1 MSELYAVLI
10 LKGLGWLLMARF
22 TSHSHAD
29 VAQMW
34 PTTWWSRRVIT
45 RPPYLLIRD
54 YPQLPG
60 APQAFVRAIARG
72 RLPDDMVHQYLD
84 DAP

>member
-1 MSELYAVLI
+1 MSELYPVLI

-22 TSHSHAD
+22 TPHSRAD

-34 PTTWWSRRVIT
+34 PRTWWWRRVNHTPSFLLT
-45 RPPYLLIRD
+45 RK

-60 APQAFVRAIARG
+60 AVFCNNSDP
-72 RLPDDMVHQYLD
+72 
-84 DAP
+84 